1 VPRAMPALT
10 VSSSQ
15 APRAMADGTWL
26 CCREPSTAST
36 WRHGVDRIRLRGG
49 VSCRRNYLVLALAS
63 PLHLRWRAHTERQA
77 GMALA
82 DVTLLTLRLAVGLTF
97 AAHGAQK
104 AFGWWNGPGI
114 EGWQKIVAGMR
125 FHPAPLWTLVSVGAE
140 LVGGLLIV
148 IGLFTPLAA
157 TMLIGQSVVIILK
170 VHLPNGFWNKA
181 GGIEFPLA

>member
-1 VPRAMPALT
+1 
-10 VSSSQ
+10 
-15 APRAMADGTWL
+15 
-26 CCREPSTAST
+26 
-36 WRHGVDRIRLRGG
+36 
-49 VSCRRNYLVLALAS
+49 
-63 PLHLRWRAHTERQA
+63 
-77 GMALA
+77 MALA
-82 DVTLLTLRLAVGLTF
+82 DVTLLLLRLAVGLTF

-140 LVGGLLIV
+140 LVGGLLIA

-181 GGIEFPLA
+181 GGIEFPLVLAAGVLVALGVGPGSLSADRLIGFGLVEPILWALLVVGLLGGLAAYGITRVAPAPQPAPEQR

>member
-1 VPRAMPALT
+1 
-10 VSSSQ
+10 
-15 APRAMADGTWL
+15 
-26 CCREPSTAST
+26 
-36 WRHGVDRIRLRGG
+36 
-49 VSCRRNYLVLALAS
+49 
-63 PLHLRWRAHTERQA
+63 
-77 GMALA
+77 MALA
-82 DVTLLTLRLAVGLTF
+82 DVTLLILRLAVGLTF

-140 LVGGLLIV
+140 LVGGLLIA

-170 VHLPNGFWNKA
+170 VHLPNGFWNKT
-181 GGIEFPLA
+181 GGIEFPLALAAGVLVALGVGPGSLSVDRLIGFGLVEPILWALLIIGLLGGLAAYAITRIAPAPRPAPEQR